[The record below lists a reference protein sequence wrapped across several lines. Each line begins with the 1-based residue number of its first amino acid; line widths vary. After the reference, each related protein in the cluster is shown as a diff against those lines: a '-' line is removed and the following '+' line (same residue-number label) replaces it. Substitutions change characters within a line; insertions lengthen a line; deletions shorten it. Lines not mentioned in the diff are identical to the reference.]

1 MNRNAFEK
9 LVRQRMT
16 EGGINL
22 DERSFKEFM
31 KTFDSD
37 ASFQQFR
44 NRAKGSI
51 KTIQSSSSGTS
62 SSGAVQTYSR
72 TVDTR
77 NTEKKLMDIFTDEW
91 RKNNSGYLT
100 ASYMAQGA
108 AASNALGNARYL
120 REKAGGTSG
129 KSGKTGKTNIQY
141 ADDSIMA
148 QEKLVSDLTQKW
160 KTASGELRDGYLK
173 DLEEAQKKLA
183 EMTGKAKG
191 DGAPTFT
198 MSQLEGISFDN
209 QIPTTR
215 GNNGRAQDKLDLATA
230 AFATSGTSN
239 VDFSNY
245 TAALQ
250 NAIKDANIGSELYAQ
265 LSEQLSDSSQVSQL
279 LQQYVANGI
288 TGADLGQTAQE
299 LKAKLMNGEIDDDVI
314 QQYVDELNAK
324 LMEKFDETEW
334 PNVLITFDADTKNIV
349 NAAQQQEREAQ
360 KMAKNWQAAGSAIQ
374 AVGAAMNQIE
384 DPAAKV
390 LGTIAQAV
398 ATMALSYSQAAA
410 SPAVTGTGWGWIA
423 FAATGLATML
433 TSVNAIKQATSGF
446 ANGGVIPGNSLSGDN
461 LRGITPDGTV
471 YGLNSQEIILNR
483 AQQGNL
489 ASQLEGGAAAGTE
502 SQPYVFGEQ
511 IFLGLNSYLMRSGM
525 GEIVTS
531 RNK

>member
-1 MNRNAFEK
+1 
-9 LVRQRMT
+9 
-16 EGGINL
+16 
-22 DERSFKEFM
+22 M

-37 ASFQQFR
+37 ANFQQFR
-44 NRAKGSI
+44 KRAKGGI

-91 RKNNSGYLT
+91 RRNNSGYLT

-108 AASNALGNARYL
+108 AARRALGNARYL
-120 REKAGGTSG
+120 REKAGGTR
-129 KSGKTGKTNIQY
+129 GKTGKTGKTDIQY

-173 DLEEAQKKLA
+173 DLEEAQQKLA

-198 MSQLEGISFDN
+198 MAQLEGMSFDN

-215 GNNGRAQDKLDLATA
+215 GNEGKAQDKLDLATA

-299 LKAKLMNGEIDDDVI
+299 LKAKLMNGEINDDVI

-349 NAAQQQEREAQ
+349 NAAQQQEKEAQ
-360 KMAKNWQAAGSAIQ
+360 KMAKNWQAAGSANTSRRCRHESDRRPS
-374 AVGAAMNQIE
+374 G
-384 DPAAKV
+384 K
-390 LGTIAQAV
+390 GTRHHC
-398 ATMALSYSQAAA
+398 A
-410 SPAVTGTGWGWIA
+410 SC
-423 FAATGLATML
+423 
-433 TSVNAIKQATSGF
+433 
-446 ANGGVIPGNSLSGDN
+446 GN
-461 LRGITPDGTV
+461 DGTQ
-471 YGLNSQEIILNR
+471 L
-483 AQQGNL
+483 L
-489 ASQLEGGAAAGTE
+489 AGCC
-502 SQPYVFGEQ
+502 QPRRHRYR
-511 IFLGLNSYLMRSGM
+511 LGLDSFCRNG
-525 GEIVTS
+525 S
-531 RNK
+531 RYHAVFRCCHQASHQRLRQWWCHSWQLYER